1 MGKDWPRFLPC
12 ILQPLIPIPIDTDPS
27 TLGGREG
34 KWGERVAGCGGGDN
48 NRPVGPEPSLHY
60 HPIATAA
67 TLATTAA
74 LATTATL
81 ATIAKIVHR
90 SARESKWRI

>member
-1 MGKDWPRFLPC
+1 VYLATLNPKPHRYR
-12 ILQPLIPIPIDTDPS
+12 PINPW
-27 TLGGREG
+27 GREG

-48 NRPVGPEPSLHY
+48 NRPVGPEPSLHN
-60 HPIATAA
+60 HHIATI
-67 TLATTAA
+67 AA

-90 SARESKWRI
+90 SARESKLRI